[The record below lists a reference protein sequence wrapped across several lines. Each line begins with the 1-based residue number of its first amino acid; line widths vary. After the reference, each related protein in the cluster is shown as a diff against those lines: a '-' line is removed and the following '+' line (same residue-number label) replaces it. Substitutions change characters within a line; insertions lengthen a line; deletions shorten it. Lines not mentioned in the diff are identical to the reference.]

1 MSNSYLY
8 TETAFH
14 HQGSYD
20 YLIRLIDASHQVG
33 AKGIKFQ
40 VLTKCSDFV
49 STKHKAFAD
58 LLSYCFSKEEWTDI
72 FEYTASKGLDI
83 ILMPLNVE
91 SVELAKKA
99 GVKYIDIHSVSFND
113 TDLLL
118 AIRHSGVGVIVG
130 VGGRTLEEILAMKDF
145 FKEQLRV
152 LMVGFQSFP
161 SQLEEVKLS
170 RITFLKERFPGLL
183 IGYADHSS
191 FDHVH
196 AITSND
202 YARLLGASIFE
213 KHIAIEEGVNRVDY
227 SSAVAPEK
235 IASIVSNLKFLD
247 RYILD
252 TSTDSLQMSS
262 AEVTYRN
269 RQLRCVAASRLSQGT
284 ILSKENIR
292 LKLVDNPDFSFTR
305 YDEVVNRTIA
315 KDLEEDE
322 LITANTL
329 L

>member
-1 MSNSYLY
+1 MNNSYLY

-14 HQGSYD
+14 HQGNFD
-20 YLIRLIDASHQVG
+20 YLIKLIDASYHAG
-33 AKGIKFQ
+33 AKGVKFQ

-58 LLSYCFSKEEWTDI
+58 LLSYCFSKEEWINI

-83 ILMPLNVE
+83 ILMPLNLE
-91 SVELAKKA
+91 SVELAKKI

-118 AIRHSGVGVIVG
+118 AIRQSGLGVILG
-130 VGGRTLEEILAMKDF
+130 VGGRTLEEIVAMKDF
-145 FKEQLRV
+145 FKEQLCI

-161 SQLEEVKLS
+161 SQLEEIKLS
-170 RITFLKERFPGLL
+170 RIAFLKERFPDQL

-202 YARLLGASIFE
+202 YARLLGASVFE
-213 KHIAIEEGVNRVDY
+213 KHIAIEEGINRVDY
-227 SSAVAPEK
+227 SSAISAEK
-235 IASIVSNLKFLD
+235 IASIVSNLQFLD

-262 AEVTYRN
+262 AEVIYRN
-269 RQLRCVAASRLSQGT
+269 RQLRCVAASRLSKG
-284 ILSKENIR
+284 IVLSKENIK

-305 YDEVVNRTIA
+305 YDELINRILQ

-322 LITANTL
+322 LFTINNL